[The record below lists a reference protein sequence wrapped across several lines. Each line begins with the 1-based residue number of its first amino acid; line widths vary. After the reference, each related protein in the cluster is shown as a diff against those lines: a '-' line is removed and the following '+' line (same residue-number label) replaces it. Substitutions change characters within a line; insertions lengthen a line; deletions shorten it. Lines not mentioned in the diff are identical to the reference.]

1 MECDRAIVWLDK
13 TVDRP
18 PLCPFQ
24 RNGLSKSRRN
34 LPFTGLLASS
44 FMLGQGIK
52 PLDTGRR
59 GERLD
64 HKSFVLEPA
73 EVSVR
78 RFILLYLF

>member
-1 MECDRAIVWLDK
+1 
-13 TVDRP
+13 
-18 PLCPFQ
+18 
-24 RNGLSKSRRN
+24 
-34 LPFTGLLASS
+34 
-44 FMLGQGIK
+44 MLGQGIK